1 MGSIWKYFEL
11 ETWNFGLKSAD
22 SASLRN
28 SSRTIDLLVD
38 EPEIWL
44 RRNKA
49 ISIGCGQIGECNKS
63 ILMVVVD
70 LVASTDF
77 DSYVQRFK
85 VIAYLI
91 IIQKLQ
97 VNSTADWINR
107 DSKKPPYL
115 VFLQLDEDCQ

>member
-1 MGSIWKYFEL
+1 
-11 ETWNFGLKSAD
+11 
-22 SASLRN
+22 
-28 SSRTIDLLVD
+28 
-38 EPEIWL
+38 
-44 RRNKA
+44 
-49 ISIGCGQIGECNKS
+49 
-63 ILMVVVD
+63 MVVVE